1 MLADATQETASSC
14 PPPADPNRCSGNDPG
29 FVFSPPLYCDPSFG
43 SEGGATDGG
52 PPGNV
57 AANDSGVDLCA
68 LVTTLSVYFTP
79 NACRAF
85 AGAEAS
91 GDVDTDAGPSVPVIG
106 EPGNGAMLTPDEW
119 SIFAWDPPPQRDAR
133 REQRGSVLDLFE
145 PSAYAFSALQGDAY
159 VLEFTQGCAEVMRV
173 MLATTY
179 WAPDPTSWAI
189 LSSLKGP
196 VEVRVYWMRFAG
208 DALVSKP
215 VPSLPITITM
225 QSTGGG

>member
-1 MLADATQETASSC
+1 MLADGTQEGASSC

-29 FVFSPPLYCDPSFG
+29 FVFSPPLFCDPSFSG
-43 SEGGATDGG
+43 EGGVGDGG
-52 PPGNV
+52 PGAA

-91 GDVDTDAGPSVPVIG
+91 GNVDTDAGAAAPVIA
-106 EPGNGAMLTPDEW
+106 EPADGAMLTPDEW
-119 SIFAWDPPPQRDAR
+119 SIFAWNPPPQRDAR
-133 REQRGSVLDLFE
+133 RDLPQPVLDLLE
-145 PSAYAFSALQGDAY
+145 PSAFAFSALQGDAY
-159 VLEFTQGCAEVMRV
+159 VLEFTQGCTEVMRV

-179 WAPDPTSWAI
+179 WAPDPVSWAI
-189 LSSLKGP
+189 LSSLNGP

-215 VPSLPITITM
+215 VPSSPIAITM
-225 QSTGGG
+225 QNTGGG